1 MRLLLVLLCGA
12 ALSAVAE
19 EGVAQEQPVAEDTLD
34 VEAILQN
41 PLSEDDYRERDNC
54 IYRRSID
61 DVEVLD
67 ENLVLFHGRTGRLWL
82 NQLGTT
88 CHGLDADMIVQLR
101 SYGGSF
107 CRMDRFRGIP
117 RFATF
122 AITAECRLGDF
133 ESVDELQVE
142 ALKAAIGERRQA
154 QDMAKKTRRSAQKG
168 DAKE

>member
-1 MRLLLVLLCGA
+1 MRLFLALLCA
-12 ALSAVAE
+12 VALSAVAE
-19 EGVAQEQPVAEDTLD
+19 EEAVQPEHAADDALD
-34 VEAILQN
+34 VESILQN
-41 PLSEDDYRERDNC
+41 PLTEDDYRERDNC
-54 IYRRSID
+54 LYRRSID

-67 ENLVLFHGRTGRLWL
+67 ENLVLFHGRTGKIWL

-88 CHGLDADMIVQLR
+88 CHGLEADMIVQLH

-117 RFATF
+117 RFARF

-142 ALKAAIGERRQA
+142 ALKAAISERQQA
-154 QDMAKKTRRSAQKG
+154 RDMAKKTRRSAQN
-168 DAKE
+168 AKQ